1 MPIMQGTTV
10 NIHEAKTHF
19 SKLIERVQ
27 AGEELVVAKA
37 GKAVAR
43 LVPTLPPAR
52 RRPPREWAGIEIPD
66 SAFFDPMTD
75 EELAA
80 WEGAGDPLASP

>member
-1 MPIMQGTTV
+1 MRGSTV

-27 AGEELVVAKA
+27 AGEVIVVARA

-66 SAFFDPMTD
+66 SAFFDPMSD
-75 EELAA
+75 EDLSA
-80 WEGAGDPLASP
+80 WEGIGDILDRP

>member
-1 MPIMQGTTV
+1 MQGRTI

-19 SKLIERVQ
+19 SRLIARVQ
-27 AGEELVVAKA
+27 AGEEIVVAKA

-43 LVPTLPPAR
+43 LVPTLPVAR

-75 EELAA
+75 EELAQ
-80 WEGAGDPLASP
+80 WEGRADPLVHP

>member
-1 MPIMQGTTV
+1 MQGTTV

-19 SKLIERVQ
+19 SKLIARVQ
-27 AGEELVVAKA
+27 AGEEIVVAKA

-43 LVPTLPPAR
+43 LLPTLPTAR

-66 SAFFDPMTD
+66 SAFFDPMPA
-75 EELAA
+75 EELAR
-80 WEGAGDPLASP
+80 WEGQSDPLVRS

>member
-1 MPIMQGTTV
+1 MQGAPV

-27 AGEELVVAKA
+27 EGEVIVVAKA

-43 LVPTLPPAR
+43 LVPTLPAGGR
-52 RRPPREWAGIEIPD
+52 RVSGR
-66 SAFFDPMTD
+66 
-75 EELAA
+75 
-80 WEGAGDPLASP
+80 ASKSRTPHFLIR

>member
-1 MPIMQGTTV
+1 MQGSTV

-27 AGEELVVAKA
+27 AGEEIVVAKA

-66 SAFFDPMTD
+66 SAFFDPMSD
-75 EELAA
+75 EDLSA
-80 WEGAGDPLASP
+80 WEGTGDLLDRP

>member
-1 MPIMQGTTV
+1 MQGTIV

-27 AGEELVVAKA
+27 AGEEIIVAKA

-66 SAFFDPMTD
+66 SAFFSPMSD
-75 EELAA
+75 EELSR
-80 WEGAGDPLASP
+80 WESSTDPLVP

>member
-1 MPIMQGTTV
+1 MQATIV

-27 AGEELVVAKA
+27 AGEVIVVAKA

-66 SAFFDPMTD
+66 SAFFDPLSD
-75 EELAA
+75 EDLAA
-80 WEGAGDPLASP
+80 WEGAGDSFDRP

>member
-1 MPIMQGTTV
+1 MQGTTV

-27 AGEELVVAKA
+27 AGEEIVVAKA

-43 LVPTLPPAR
+43 LVPTLPTSR

-66 SAFFDPMTD
+66 SAFFEPMSNED
-75 EELAA
+75 LAA
-80 WEGAGDPLASP
+80 WEGTGDPLVSS

>member
-1 MPIMQGTTV
+1 MQTTTV

-19 SKLIERVQ
+19 SKLIGRVQ
-27 AGEELVVAKA
+27 AGEEIIVAKA

-66 SAFFDPMTD
+66 SAFFDPMSD
-75 EELAA
+75 EELLR
-80 WEGAGDPLASP
+80 WESSTDPLVP

>member
-1 MPIMQGTTV
+1 MQGTTV

-27 AGEELVVAKA
+27 AGEEIIVAKA

-43 LVPTLPPAR
+43 LVPTLPPSR

-66 SAFFDPMTD
+66 SAFFSPMPD
-75 EELAA
+75 EELSH
-80 WEGAGDPLASP
+80 WESSTDPLVQ

>member
-1 MPIMQGTTV
+1 MQGTTV
-10 NIHEAKTHF
+10 NIHDAKTHF
-19 SKLIERVQ
+19 SKLIQRVQ
-27 AGEELVVAKA
+27 AGEVIVVAKA

-66 SAFFDPMTD
+66 AAFFEPMTD
-75 EELAA
+75 AELAA
-80 WEGAGDPLASP
+80 WEGAGDPIAFP